1 MQVKA
6 VSQQPHSGYSGARTA
21 IKQGKTRNYPIDG
34 ETFRTA
40 SFRDVLRNVMTGD
53 NAKAVIQ
60 RDGYY
65 KP

>member
-21 IKQGKTRNYPIDG
+21 TYQGKTEKYPTDND
-34 ETFRTA
+34 TSRTA
-40 SFRDVLRNVMTGD
+40 SFRSVLRNIMMVDKKRT
-53 NAKAVIQ
+53 VVQ
-60 RDGYY
+60 SDGYF